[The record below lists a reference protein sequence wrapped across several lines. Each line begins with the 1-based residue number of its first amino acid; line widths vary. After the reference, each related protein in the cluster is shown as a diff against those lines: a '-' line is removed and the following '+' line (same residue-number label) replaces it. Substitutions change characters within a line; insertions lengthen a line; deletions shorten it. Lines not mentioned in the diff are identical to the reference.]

1 MKCTIH
7 VKNITVS
14 PKRYL
19 LITAICV
26 AAISLF
32 VCFKHNLKHETQPP
46 PDGSL
51 TQAAHNPLNPA
62 RDDSTKT
69 SSSSH
74 KVKNESARSLHIP
87 FRHHDSSSDS
97 KDIIQGEWQLRFSS
111 STELD
116 KFIRE
121 IEGMDGVSVLDTNYA
136 LGMLRIACRDGAML
150 ERIMATTRARPV
162 EAGANHWFK
171 APFVSPAPSGNAITP
186 YLMPV
191 NTGTL
196 SALGLNT
203 PDALWGKDVTVA
215 LVDSGIS
222 GTVLID
228 PSRIISIDLVG
239 SPQGQNELSP
249 HGSIM
254 ASVIAGESEITPGIA
269 PDVSFVD
276 IRVLDAEAKGDGF
289 TIARGIIAAVESG
302 ADIINL
308 SLGGMGDD
316 MAVSRAVQYALDSGV
331 TVVAAAGNSGSNQT
345 AYPARYPG
353 VIAVAATD
361 AAGQHASFSNT
372 GDEIDLSA
380 PGYGVITELANGLYV
395 RANGTSVAAA
405 LVTGAIAGI
414 MSEESVSS
422 TEAVGLVM
430 YYSNDSGQPGQDP
443 EFGIGLVNLQRIRDR
458 YQEYTDLAVGG
469 YFWED
474 TEEDAEGH
482 NKQLAVTVQN
492 QGTLTAWYL
501 TVMVNIN
508 GAASSYFIDSL
519 APGESTSVSTWFT
532 MQELEETGAARIEIE
547 VWSSDHDGNPEN
559 NTVTYFLSVK

>member
-1 MKCTIH
+1 M
-7 VKNITVS
+7 
-14 PKRYL
+14 
-19 LITAICV
+19 TAICV

-32 VCFKHNLKHETQPP
+32 VCFKYKFKHEKQTPSDSSHTLP
-46 PDGSL
+46 ELKLFYP
-51 TQAAHNPLNPA
+51 THN
-62 RDDSTKT
+62 DSIKT

-74 KVKNESARSLHIP
+74 KGQNESSPSLHIP
-87 FRHHDSSSDS
+87 FRHPASSSNS
-97 KDIIQGEWQLRFSS
+97 MDIIEGEWQLRFSS

-116 KFIRE
+116 KFMRE

-150 ERIMATTRARPV
+150 ERIMTTSRARPV

-171 APFVSPAPSGNAITP
+171 APSASPAPSGDTITP
-186 YLMPV
+186 FLSPV

-228 PSRIISIDLVG
+228 PSRITSIDLVS
-239 SPQGQNELSP
+239 SPEEQIELSP

-269 PDVSFVD
+269 PEVSLVDV
-276 IRVLDAEAKGDGF
+276 RVLDAEAKGDGF

-308 SLGGMGDD
+308 SLGSMGDD

-372 GDEIDLSA
+372 GQEIDLSA
-380 PGYGVITELANGLYV
+380 PGYGVITELSNGLYV
-395 RANGTSVAAA
+395 RADGTSVAAA
-405 LVTGAIAGI
+405 LITGAIAGI

-443 EFGIGLVNLQRIRDR
+443 EFGIGLVNLQRIRER
-458 YQEYTDLAVGG
+458 YQDYTDLAVAG

-474 TEEDAEGH
+474 AEEGIHSD

-492 QGTLTAWYL
+492 QGTLTAWYI
-501 TVMVNIN
+501 TVTVDIN
-508 GAASSYFIDSL
+508 GSASSYFIASL

-532 MQELEETGAARIEIE
+532 MQELEDAGSARIEIE
-547 VWSSDHDGNPEN
+547 VWSSDHDKNPEN
-559 NTVTYFLSVK
+559 NTGIYFLSVK